1 MKEQAKDLI
10 KNNPEGQVQKVEVV
24 DTGGSSTT
32 GLPSLIIHRVDPT
45 GNHVFS
51 DEELSFIQVWM
62 QYKNI
67 DAVTNA
73 LNKPYSQVLT
83 YLSNYYVWGEI
94 QRLEKESA
102 KNKTSQKVMTLDDI
116 QAYLTSAILDYNIP
130 LGDRLSNRDKLQAI
144 KLLLE
149 TKEMQS
155 NAAVKNSEIVDASTS
170 SNDLQSLSADTIKAL
185 LNTHKE
191 EVKSNEEK
199 EKIIKELIPLMK
211 LSPSEIASLKSKSKE
226 ELEQMEKESKKNK

>member
-1 MKEQAKDLI
+1 MKDQAKDLI
-10 KNNPEGQVQKVEVV
+10 KNNPEGQAQKVEVV
-24 DTGGSSTT
+24 DTGNSLTTESS
-32 GLPSLIIHRVDPT
+32 PLIIHRVDPT

-51 DEELSFIQVWM
+51 NEELSFIQVWM

-67 DAVTNA
+67 DAVTTA
-73 LNKPYSQVLT
+73 LDEPYSQVLT

-116 QAYLTSAILDYNIP
+116 QAYLTSAILDYNVP

-155 NAAVKNSEIVDASTS
+155 NATIKNSEIVDASTS
-170 SNDLQSLSADTIKAL
+170 PNDLQSLSADTIKAL
-185 LNTHKE
+185 LDTHKE